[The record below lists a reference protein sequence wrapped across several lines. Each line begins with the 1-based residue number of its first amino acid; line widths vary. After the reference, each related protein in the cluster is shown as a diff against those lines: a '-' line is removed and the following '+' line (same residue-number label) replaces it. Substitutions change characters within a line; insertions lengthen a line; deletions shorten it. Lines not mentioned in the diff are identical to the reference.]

1 MAKRAVFYKG
11 RRKKRN
17 YAIIPTIIITAV
29 VAVTLVLFYGM
40 QKYAVITKD
49 GVSVELPILQEGKTM
64 IDSSGHEVRIFDPVE
79 VQLIYDEPDYSYIK
93 AQAGDN
99 VPELRAIF
107 VPAENLTRDK
117 LQEYAARLSLGNA
130 LVLEM
135 KPRAGNLMW
144 DCRAPEALNYG
155 LSMVTDQTAQLPQ
168 LIAEL
173 SEKDIYLVAQISCC
187 LDELYASRSTTITL
201 RRADNNANYIDQ
213 YGTWLD
219 PYNLSLRNYVI
230 EMVKELYQLGFDEVV
245 LADVAHPAPAEGE
258 QAPQLLYTRE
268 LSTAPSAATAVG
280 GFAINVARALEDRDG
295 LLSIYVDT
303 KPALVRTDTN
313 GQDAQLFLKLFDRV
327 FLRTDKY
334 SYSYNVEDIRYNVE
348 KGNVYDRLVP
358 VVENYLPDNSSWV
371 LIDVE
376 EDTD

>member
-1 MAKRAVFYKG
+1 MARYAVFYKG

-17 YAIIPTIIITAV
+17 YAIIPTVIITAI
-29 VAVTLVLFYGM
+29 VAVSLVLFYGM

-64 IDSSGHEVRIFDPVE
+64 IDSQGHEVRVFEPVSVE
-79 VQLIYDEPDYSYIK
+79 LVYDQPDYSYIK
-93 AQAGDN
+93 AQAGKN

-107 VPAENLTRDK
+107 VPAENLTREK
-117 LQEYAARLSLGNA
+117 LQEYAARLSRGNA

-155 LSMVTDQTAQLPQ
+155 LSMMTEQVSNLPQ
-168 LIAEL
+168 LISEL
-173 SEKDIYLVAQISCC
+173 SAKDIYLVAQISCC
-187 LDELYASRSTTITL
+187 IDELYASRSTTVTL
-201 RRADNNANYIDQ
+201 RRADNNANYIDK

-219 PYNLSLRNYVI
+219 PYSLSLRNYVI
-230 EMVKELYQLGFDEVV
+230 EMVRELYQLGFDEVV
-245 LADVAHPAPAEGE
+245 LADVFHPAPAEGE
-258 QAPQLLYTRE
+258 EAVPLIYTRQT
-268 LSTAPSAATAVG
+268 STTPNAATAVC

-313 GQDAQLFLKLFDRV
+313 GQDAQLFLKMYDRV

-334 SYSYNVEDIRYNVE
+334 SYPYNVDDIRNNVAI
-348 KGNVYDRLVP
+348 GNVYDRLVP
-358 VVENYLPDNSSWV
+358 VVQNYLPENSSWV

-376 EDTD
+376 ED

>member
-1 MAKRAVFYKG
+1 
-11 RRKKRN
+11 
-17 YAIIPTIIITAV
+17 
-29 VAVTLVLFYGM
+29 
-40 QKYAVITKD
+40 
-49 GVSVELPILQEGKTM
+49 
-64 IDSSGHEVRIFDPVE
+64 
-79 VQLIYDEPDYSYIK
+79 
-93 AQAGDN
+93 
-99 VPELRAIF
+99 
-107 VPAENLTRDK
+107 
-117 LQEYAARLSLGNA
+117 
-130 LVLEM
+130 M